1 MATVTKTI
9 GTSSRNYSTITAWEA
24 DLNNAAVYSSG
35 DDAVGECYKDSTFSE
50 NVTLRGTVTSLDSA
64 TLTVATDNK
73 HTGTSGTGATLS
85 GYIRVTESASDA
97 LIWSIKW
104 LEVTG
109 DSDYSGCKIHASD
122 SLDSTKGPLYIENML
137 IYNADITEDGTSGAG
152 IRIGEMNGH
161 IANCFIYD
169 ISHTNTSGDN
179 IFGINKLLRGTYY
192 VYNCSVQDIKKPGG
206 TSAGIQAIGIGD
218 DKYASTSYL
227 TAKNCLVGS
236 LTGPT
241 TFCLSGLHS
250 GSDYNQSSDSTASGS
265 NSLSGKSAANQFIST
280 TTGSENL
287 HIIESSDAIDAGF
300 DLGTTANTDI
310 DNKDRNATA
319 ITWDIGADE
328 WSLRQTAVDKKINSL
343 GLDSQ
348 IAYLLIED

>member
-9 GTSSRNYSTITAWEA
+9 GTSSRNYSTITAWES
-24 DLNNAAVYSSG
+24 DLNDAAIYSSS

-50 NVTLRGTVTSLDSA
+50 NVTLRGTLTDLNSA
-64 TLTVATDNK
+64 TLTVAADNK
-73 HTGTSGTGATLS
+73 HTGTAGTGAILS
-85 GYIRVTESASDA
+85 GYIRVTESTSGA
-97 LIWSIKW
+97 LIWNIKW

-109 DSDYSGCKIHASD
+109 NSDYSGAKIHAED
-122 SLDSTKGPLYIENML
+122 SIDSTKGPLYIENML
-137 IYNADITEDGTSGAG
+137 IYNADITENGTAGAG

-169 ISHTNTSGDN
+169 ISHTNTGGDN

-206 TSAGIQAIGIGD
+206 TVAGTKAIGIGD
-218 DKYASTSYL
+218 DTYGGDKYL
-227 TAKNCLVGS
+227 VGKNCLIGS

-241 TFCLSGLHS
+241 TSCLSSLHS
-250 GSDYNQSSDSTASGS
+250 SSDYNQSADSTASGS
-265 NSLSGKSAANQFIST
+265 NSLTGKSAANQFVST

-287 HIIESSDAIDAGF
+287 HLIESADAVDAGV

-310 DNKDRNATA
+310 DNKDRNATD

-328 WSLRQTAVDKKINSL
+328 WSLRSTTVTKKINSL